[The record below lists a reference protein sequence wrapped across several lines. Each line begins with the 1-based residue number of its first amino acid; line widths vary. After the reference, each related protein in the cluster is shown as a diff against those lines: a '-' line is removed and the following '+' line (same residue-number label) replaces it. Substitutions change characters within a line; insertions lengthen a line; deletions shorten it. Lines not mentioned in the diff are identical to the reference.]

1 MATMNPFDL
10 LGGDDNEDLTVLIQ
24 KVDTKKVPAA
34 APVSAHPAKLP
45 SRPAPPAQA
54 VREARSEAGSAPR
67 GGGRGGYARGR
78 GGRGSG
84 PNRDFGNG
92 NDNGYAGGYN
102 SASGGGGGEE
112 GEQNKPSERS
122 RGTFGAPRQPFRG
135 PRRGGY
141 AGNGGDAGA
150 GDEEQRPP
158 RRPYERRSG
167 TGRGYE
173 VKREGSGRGNWG
185 SATDEALAQETEAL
199 NVEEK
204 IASPEK
210 QTEQEDV
217 LAADANKENKE
228 NPANEV
234 EEKEPEEKEMT
245 LDEYEKIRE
254 EKRKALLALK
264 SEERKVDVKEFESM
278 QQIKKENVDV
288 FIKLGS
294 DKDLLK
300 RRESADRDEKVKKS
314 VSITEFLKPAEGE
327 RHYGSGGRGRGR
339 GRGERGPYRGGYGGG
354 SGGFGGANTPA
365 TPTPKIE
372 DIGQF
377 PSLGGK

>member
-24 KVDTKKVPAA
+24 KVDTKKVPVA
-34 APVSAHPAKLP
+34 APVSAQPAKLP
-45 SRPAPPAQA
+45 SKPAPPAQA

-78 GGRGSG
+78 GGRGPG

-92 NDNGYAGGYN
+92 NDSGYVGGYS

-112 GEQNKPSERS
+112 GEQRS
-122 RGTFGAPRQPFRG
+122 RGAYGAPRQPFRG
-135 PRRGGY
+135 PRRVVDMPGMVVMLVQGMKSSARLGG
-141 AGNGGDAGA
+141 
-150 GDEEQRPP
+150 PM
-158 RRPYERRSG
+158 
-167 TGRGYE
+167 
-173 VKREGSGRGNWG
+173 
-185 SATDEALAQETEAL
+185 SAVVGLGVGMRETEAL

-217 LAADANKENKE
+217 PAADANKENKE

-234 EEKEPEEKEMT
+234 EEKEPEEKKSSDHILLVMQVPPQLEVPEMT

-354 SGGFGGANTPA
+354 GGSFGGANTPA
-365 TPTPKIE
+365 APKIE

>member
-1 MATMNPFDL
+1 MATMNPFYL
-10 LGGDDNEDLTVLIQ
+10 LGDDDNEDLTQLIQ
-24 KVDTKKVPAA
+24 KVDTKKASAAPPAA
-34 APVSAHPAKLP
+34 AAAPAKLP
-45 SRPAPPAQA
+45 SKPVPPTQA
-54 VREARSEAGSAPR
+54 VREARSEPGSGPR
-67 GGGRGGYARGR
+67 GGRGGYARGR
-78 GGRGSG
+78 GGRGPG
-84 PNRDFGNG
+84 PNRDYGNG
-92 NDNGYAGGYN
+92 NVNGFSGGYGGGGG
-102 SASGGGGGEE
+102 GGGGGED
-112 GEQNKPSERS
+112 GEQNKPSDGRN
-122 RGTFGAPRQPFRG
+122 RGSYGAPRQPFRG

-141 AGNGGDAGA
+141 AGNGGDATV

-158 RRPYERRSG
+158 RRMYERRSG
-167 TGRGYE
+167 TGRGNE

-185 SATDEALAQETEAL
+185 TATDDVNAQDIEAL

-204 IASPEK
+204 IVTPEK
-210 QTEQEDV
+210 QTETEAVPAEDV
-217 LAADANKENKE
+217 NKENKE
-228 NPANEV
+228 NQANEA

-264 SEERKVDVKEFESM
+264 AEERKVDIKEFASM
-278 QQIKKENVDV
+278 QQIKKENEDI

-300 RRESADRDEKVKKS
+300 RRESAERDEKAKKS
-314 VSITEFLKPAEGE
+314 VSITEFLKPAEGD
-327 RHYGSGGRGRGR
+327 RHYGGRGRGR

-354 SGGFGGANTPA
+354 GGGLNMPA
-365 TPTPKIE
+365 APKIE